1 MVNFVRE
8 ERLAK
13 VLEEEVEEDEGVWA
27 DFDFEESQVKFD
39 LADLVTD
46 ELVDEVAQLLLR
58 FTERGRVE
66 QTLEGEKKIDEER
79 ISS

>member
-58 FTERGRVE
+58 FTERGHVE
-66 QTLEGEKKIDEER
+66 LALEGEKKIDEEK

>member
-1 MVNFVRE
+1 M
-8 ERLAK
+8 
-13 VLEEEVEEDEGVWA
+13 LEEEVEEDEGVWA

-58 FTERGRVE
+58 FAQRGHVE
-66 QTLEGEKKIDEER
+66 LALEGEKKIDEEK